1 MDQDWTVGLPSDLGL
16 KVSRGL
22 GFRVISSE
30 ELCTLGVD
38 GFGLAVQESVGQR
51 AVFLSF
57 DVDFFDPACAPGPG
71 TPEVGDSPQRKLLL
85 SHECYV
91 GSSSPG

>member
-38 GFGLAVQESVGQR
+38 GFGLAVQERVGQR
-51 AVFLSF
+51 AVFLPF
-57 DVDFFDPACAPGPG
+57 DVDFFDPA
-71 TPEVGDSPQRKLLL
+71 
-85 SHECYV
+85 
-91 GSSSPG
+91 